1 MNPKHL
7 ARVWLAE
14 NAHLPPEMMIDHPG
28 IAGFHEADV
37 AAEVAGLLREQAA
50 AYEAFAQRLRGR

>member
-1 MNPKHL
+1 MNPKHI
-7 ARVWLAE
+7 ARVWLSE